1 MLIKCKALRNKMSQG
16 AENQPFYAILCQKL
30 HKKNSDSK
38 FNRFFPTFNMKY
50 ADKSRTKSSEWK
62 RKRPQ
67 VVIFFCI
74 VNINQ
79 NWLILK
85 SFQSADESAFYL
97 SCEYLHAIKTVKFN
111 RKSGTDLLDI
121 TSLLMY
127 NHVYSW
133 IMSHHG

>member
-1 MLIKCKALRNKMSQG
+1 MRISPFMQFYVKSYTRKIQTLNSIASSQPSTWNIKHGS
-16 AENQPFYAILCQKL
+16 
-30 HKKNSDSK
+30 
-38 FNRFFPTFNMKY
+38 
-50 ADKSRTKSSEWK
+50 ADKSRTNSSEWK

-79 NWLILK
+79 NWQSCISK
-85 SFQSADESAFYL
+85 SLVSWWVSIPFFMRIF
-97 SCEYLHAIKTVKFN
+97 AIKFN

-133 IMSHHG
+133 IMSHHGLAVWIQDQPGNN